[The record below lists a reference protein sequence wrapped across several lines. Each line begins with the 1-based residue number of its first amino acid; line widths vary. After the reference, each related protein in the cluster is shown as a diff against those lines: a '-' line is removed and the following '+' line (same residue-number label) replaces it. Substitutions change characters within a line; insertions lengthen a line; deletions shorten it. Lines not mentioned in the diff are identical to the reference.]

1 MVVEILEGVD
11 VPPGAPESALKAIR
25 EAAGKHQLTLANETG
40 VSQGFIS
47 ELESGRK
54 PLTSATAAK
63 LAPGLGVAPEE
74 LEAAETITSLHR
86 AALKSE
92 VDPRQLLE
100 ATIDLSYSLPD
111 NRVSDALI
119 DALLSVLKHALET
132 FEEERGVAGVSTKSR
147 DDRPRRDRQGRR
159 PGKPHGF
166 DPGSYEAPRRDASGR
181 RVNKPNDPNSPRNRR
196 GA

>member
-1 MVVEILEGVD
+1 MDLRSKAQMVVEILEGVD

-25 EAAGKHQLTLANETG
+25 EAAGKHQLTLASETG

-63 LAPGLGVAPEE
+63 LARGLGVAPEE
-74 LEAAETITSLHR
+74 LEAAEAIASLHR

-100 ATIDLSYSLPD
+100 ATIDLSHSLPD
-111 NRVSDALI
+111 DEVSDALI
-119 DALLSVLKHALET
+119 DALLSVLKLALEHYDEHGRAMAT
-132 FEEERGVAGVSTKSR
+132 VATKSKATGR
-147 DDRPRRDRQGRR
+147 RRDGFGLRRRKLIRQG
-159 PGKPHGF
+159 
-166 DPGSYEAPRRDASGR
+166 DAR
-181 RVNKPNDPNSPRNRR
+181 
-196 GA
+196 